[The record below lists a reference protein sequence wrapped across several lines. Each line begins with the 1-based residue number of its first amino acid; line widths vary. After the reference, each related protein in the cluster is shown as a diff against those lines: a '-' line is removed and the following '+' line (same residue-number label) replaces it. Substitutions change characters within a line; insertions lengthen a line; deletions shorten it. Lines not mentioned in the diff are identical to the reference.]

1 MGGHV
6 ADPEVPKEDVSQLGK
21 TLLLLR
27 EMLLRGEFQP
37 GERLSELPLVAR
49 LSVSRT
55 PIRLALERL
64 AHEGLLE
71 PSASGGFMAREFTPE
86 DVWDAIEIRGVLEG
100 TAARLA
106 AERLVD
112 VSELENLKRYHNE
125 IGAIEHWTMASF
137 SRFLELNAAF
147 HTEVVRLSKCPML
160 RWTLDRVI
168 SLPFGSPGAMIPLR
182 STLPGTAGRVA
193 ISLEQ
198 HRAIIEAIERREGA
212 RAEGIARE
220 HARMARR
227 TLEIALADK
236 EMRPHVPGGALIK
249 K

>member
-1 MGGHV
+1 M
-6 ADPEVPKEDVSQLGK
+6 PEAEIQKEEVSQLGK

-27 EMLLRGEFQP
+27 EMLLRGEFKP

-71 PSASGGFMAREFTPE
+71 TSASGGFVVREFTPH

-112 VSELENLKRYHNE
+112 SSELDNLKRYHE
-125 IGAIEHWTMASF
+125 DICLIEHLTMDAF
-137 SRFLELNAAF
+137 PRFLELNAAF
-147 HTEVVRLSKCPML
+147 HREVVRLSKCPML
-160 RWTLDRVI
+160 EWTLDRVI
-168 SLPFGSPGAMIPLR
+168 SLPFGSPGAMIFVR
-182 STLPGTAGRVA
+182 SKLPGAAGRLTVS
-193 ISLEQ
+193 IEQ
-198 HRAIIEAIERREGA
+198 HRSIIEAIERREGS
-212 RAEGIARE
+212 RAESIARE
-220 HARMARR
+220 HARSARR
-227 TLEIALADK
+227 TMEVALADQ
-236 EMRPHVPGGALIK
+236 EMRTHVPGGALIK